1 MKIRKKKMLNVM
13 VTSVLTTSFF
23 TSYLIP
29 QKKSYATSN
38 SVESTL
44 KGLTDEQRQS
54 IKRLTP
60 QEGFIIDPGLLSLK
74 DKTANVIVELKIS
87 PLEETKQTKSKASPK
102 EKKQKVRGEQAF
114 FKQRLTELF
123 NEKASKQKS
132 SQASSRTFNQQAF
145 QFDIKQTYE
154 NVFNGMAMTIPTN
167 QINTLLQTGVVKR
180 IWKDNEVRLPK
191 NELSTLKK
199 SAGKTIPPA
208 LPHLG
213 VDRLHSE
220 DIKGQGIKVGVLD
233 TGIDYNHPDLK
244 DVYKGGYD

>member
-1 MKIRKKKMLNVM
+1 MKIRKKKMLNIL

-23 TSYLIP
+23 ASYLMP
-29 QKKSYATSN
+29 QKRSYATSN
-38 SVESTL
+38 SVESML

-60 QEGFIIDPGLLSLK
+60 QEGFIIDPSLLSLK
-74 DKTANVIVELKIS
+74 DKTAHVIVELKTS
-87 PLEETKQTKSKASPK
+87 PLEETQQSKSKASPK

-123 NEKASKQKS
+123 TEKASKQKS
-132 SQASSRTFNQQAF
+132 SQTFNQQAF

-191 NELSTLKK
+191 NELSTLDQ
-199 SAGKTIPPA
+199 SEGKAIPPA
-208 LPHLG
+208 LPHIG

-220 DIKGQGIKVGVLD
+220 GLKGQGIKVGVLD
-233 TGIDYNHPDLK
+233 TGIDY
-244 DVYKGGYD
+244 